1 MISLLFFHL
10 VGTIHAAVGNL
21 RGATEQ
27 PTAITGPLHV
37 VTDMWF
43 DDLGAIAILHANG
56 ITPASIT
63 AANGMM
69 DAKSWT
75 SNFSKI
81 LATWNVTSPLY
92 ESNIDC
98 SVPDTCQ
105 RPSWASSSCGLGLGD
120 CDSMSTNGFDN
131 IVGADASSSSMSFLA
146 PNWKSMC
153 PPGAGCT
160 ILSLAPAAEVA
171 RALQDAA
178 SGISKIVMMGGL
190 FKETPQGRR
199 LASDDAQTS
208 IQVAY
213 PALGEAWPE
222 YNQSVVTEGIETNIF
237 SDPEAF
243 QSLLAAISKSDT
255 ELVILPLEVASFSR
269 VGKEMLQDSEAD
281 HPLSPNGTLN
291 MDVFTQQSSFSTQK
305 AESLCTQRGTPLQQ
319 VACMYE
325 PFEGSVITLDADA
338 IAASYLVYPE
348 LYTLMQTQVAVDT
361 LSLRGLTSICSAPA
375 GVNCVRAQVATEF
388 NATQWYGVLNGVSV

>member
-1 MISLLFFHL
+1 MISLLLCHL
-10 VGTIHAAVGNL
+10 VGPTHAAVRNL

-27 PTAITGPLHV
+27 PTAITRPLHV

-56 ITPASIT
+56 ITPDSIT

-92 ESNIDC
+92 ESDIDC
-98 SVPDTCQ
+98 SVPTTCQ
-105 RPSWASSSCGLGLGD
+105 RPSWASSTCGLGLGD
-120 CDSMSTNGFDN
+120 CDSMSTNGFDY
-131 IVGADASSSSMSFLA
+131 IVGADASSSSMSFNA

-171 RALQDAA
+171 RALQDAG
-178 SGISKIVMMGGL
+178 SGIGKIVMMGGL
-190 FKETPQGRR
+190 FKETPQGSR

-213 PALGEAWPE
+213 PGLGEAWPE
-222 YNQSVVTEGIETNIF
+222 YNQTVVTEGIETNIF

-243 QSLLAAISKSDT
+243 QSLLAATSKSGT
-255 ELVILPLEVASFSR
+255 ELVILPLEIASFSR
-269 VGKEMLQDSEAD
+269 VGKEMLQDSELD
-281 HPLSPNGTLN
+281 HPLLLNGSLD
-291 MDVFTQQSSFSTQK
+291 MHVFTQQSGFASQE
-305 AESLCTQRGTPLQQ
+305 AESLCTQHGNPLQQ
-319 VACMYE
+319 AACMYK

-338 IAASYLVYPE
+338 IAASYLLYPE
-348 LYTLMQTQVAVDT
+348 LYTLTQTQVAVDT
-361 LSLRGLTSICSAPA
+361 VNLRGQTSICSTPA
-375 GVNCVRAQVATEF
+375 GVNCVRAQVATQF
-388 NATQWYGVLNGVSV
+388 NATQWYGALNGVTV